1 MTKLSLA
8 LFFIIL
14 LPTIVSA
21 NPPEQVPPYHIGI
34 LYWSMDIPGQVAMR
48 EGLETAIEEFNLQSL
63 KNGTRGVK
71 IISRVAGNGDE
82 GIERQIKQ
90 MYELIDKQ
98 VDLLIVQPTDNAALS
113 KALQKANKLKI
124 PVIAYDQYITG
135 GKLHSFVTSDN
146 YQAGYLD
153 GEYIASKFNNDDI
166 IKVVLVDYPHVSSTV
181 LRVDGFID
189 ALAEQKQSYK
199 IISTYEAVDPVG
211 GKRAA
216 RQILNDFPEKGSI
229 DVIFTVNDGG
239 GISIV
244 NALLAAHRHEIMVA
258 TVDGDPGAINYLQ
271 QGKIV
276 VIDSAQ
282 FFAVIGREAFLSAVD
297 ILMDRQV
304 AGHKLIPVF
313 PITKETIKLY
323 PGHAGLISQKF
334 TKPWV
339 SNNPV
344 WVGDTI
350 SKIVIN

>member
-1 MTKLSLA
+1 MTKQLLQ
-8 LFFIIL
+8 LFIFIL
-14 LPTIVSA
+14 LPKVLFATSL
-21 NPPEQVPPYHIGI
+21 EQASPYNIGI
-34 LYWSMDIPGQVAMR
+34 LYWSMDIPGQVVMR

-63 KNGTRGVK
+63 KSGTRGIKV
-71 IISRVAGNGDE
+71 ISRVAGNGDE

-113 KALQKANKLKI
+113 KPLQKANKLEI

-146 YQAGYLD
+146 YQAGYLG
-153 GEYIASKFNNDDI
+153 GEYIASKFKNDDI

-199 IISTYEAVDPVG
+199 IISTYEAVEPIG
-211 GKRAA
+211 GRKAA
-216 RQILNDFPEKGSI
+216 QQILNDFPEKHSI

-244 NALLAAHRHEIMVA
+244 NALLGANRHEIMVA
-258 TVDGDPGAINYLQ
+258 TVDGDPEAINYLQ
-271 QGKIV
+271 QEKII

-282 FFAVIGREAFLSAVD
+282 FFAVIGREAFLSAID
-297 ILMDRQV
+297 ILKGRQV

-323 PGHAGLISQKF
+323 PGKPGSILQEF

-339 SNNPV
+339 SNSPV
-344 WVGDTI
+344 WIGDTI
-350 SKIVIN
+350 SKIVVN